1 MGKYVN
7 IDLNRNPLQ
16 ARGKAT
22 ALVQSGADR
31 ISEPSSLDQ
40 HPGKAVLCV
49 VENGPFDAAV
59 WAYNESELKEFR
71 REDGRYKSWLTVS
84 DSVVESLID

>member
-22 ALVQSGADR
+22 ALVQSGAER
-31 ISEPSSLDQ
+31 IEEPSSLEQ

-49 VENGPFDAAV
+49 VENGWMDAA
-59 WAYNESELKEFR
+59 AYAYSESELKEFKR
-71 REDGRYKSWLTVS
+71 DDGRPKSWLTVS

>member
-7 IDLNRNPLQ
+7 IDLNRNLLQ

-22 ALVQSGADR
+22 ALVQSGAER
-31 ISEPSSLDQ
+31 IEEPSSLEQ

-49 VENGPFDAAV
+49 VENGPFDAVA
-59 WAYNESELKEFR
+59 WAFHEGELNEFKR
-71 REDGRYKSWLTVS
+71 DDGRFKTWLTVS

>member
-7 IDLNRNPLQ
+7 IDLERRPLH

-22 ALVQSGADR
+22 ALVQSGAER
-31 ISEPSSLDQ
+31 ISEPTAFDQ

-49 VENGPFDAAV
+49 VENGPFDAAA
-59 WAYNESELKEFR
+59 WAFSQGELECFK
-71 REDGRYKSWLTVS
+71 REDGRPKSWLTV
-84 DSVVESLID
+84 DSSIIESLID